1 MEAVFVFSGVAATG
15 PLRSILSSVPHGRI
29 VAVAALGLSQ
39 NHSSCHYASKRTHV
53 TDFRTAPHRRF
64 FPDET
69 TDFLPGSRDRALRH
83 KAGGKFQP
91 GRADFPCDCLKS
103 VCLHG
108 FSGIKKPDRQQ
119 IKGIRYRSG
128 FGAGGGGRT
137 RTSLRTRD
145 FESRAS
151 ANFTT
156 PAKIKKVPE
165 RGTCWWG

>member
-15 PLRSILSSVPHGRI
+15 PLRVDLEFRASWQDCGSCCFGFESESFFLPLRI
-29 VAVAALGLSQ
+29 KA
-39 NHSSCHYASKRTHV
+39 HV
-53 TDFRTAPHRRF
+53 TEFRTAPHRRF

-103 VCLHG
+103 VCLHA

-119 IKGIRYRSG
+119 IKAIRYRSG